1 MKQNKFFSLIKII
14 ISTILI
20 ISFLFSV
27 GIGTF
32 LFSSFKDLKTPT
44 FEELTNPKSSI
55 ILDSSSQIVEDFSI
69 NNESYIKY
77 EDLPPLLI
85 NALLSIEDN
94 EFFYHKGINPKRI
107 ISAFISNLDPS
118 NWIQGGSTIT
128 QQLIKNTILSNEKT
142 YTRKVKEA
150 YLAYLLERKMSK
162 EEILENFF
170 NRIYFEQ
177 SYPGISYASKTFFDK
192 DVKSL
197 SLVECAT
204 LVGLIKSPSQYYP
217 YTNIEKT
224 NKRKNDVLDAM
235 YKNNVIT
242 KNECELSKRIHI
254 SSYLKKKTN
263 LPQYKYQAYLD
274 VVYEE
279 CKKLLNID
287 LYKTPVKVETYLDT
301 SLQTKIDS
309 IQNDDSYFQDD
320 SLQIGGAILSN
331 NDASIVGIIGGRNYL
346 GKKVFNRSYSLK
358 RSPAST
364 IKPIFSYALGIKHH
378 NYHALSSFEDETY
391 YYPKT
396 SIEVKNADKRH
407 MGKIT
412 LIEALAYSR
421 NTCALKELELLQ
433 KEYGEEYLISYL
445 KDINLWDNGH
455 FSLSYGLGGM
465 TYGVSPIALASAY
478 SMLPRGGEYIYP
490 STIKRITSLKDN
502 KVLYER
508 EINKKRILSYEDSSI
523 LVDIMKR
530 VINSNVYSIK
540 DAKPNGINIGG
551 KTGTNAYDSASI
563 RKYNIPSSSDKDI
576 WFSGFS
582 PSYTISIWSGF
593 DKFLE
598 GKNTYFSPKDKRKK
612 IPKKLFKDLM
622 SYISP
627 KNEDFTYSS
636 KLKKVTLVKGT
647 SYSPNELIPSS
658 YIDYALIK
666 DNMEI
671 TSLPSP
677 SFQEIKNV
685 NLTYSSN
692 ILSINILDELK
703 SNDIYRQIYGE
714 EVFEIIIKKPNMEV
728 ETYTLDSYSFSYLLE
743 LEGRY
748 EFNIHQTFKK
758 NNLLKG
764 KDYSFTYDY
773 KNDFHFDF
781 NLLNSFI

>member
-1 MKQNKFFSLIKII
+1 
-14 ISTILI
+14 
-20 ISFLFSV
+20 
-27 GIGTF
+27 
-32 LFSSFKDLKTPT
+32 
-44 FEELTNPKSSI
+44 
-55 ILDSSSQIVEDFSI
+55 
-69 NNESYIKY
+69 
-77 EDLPPLLI
+77 
-85 NALLSIEDN
+85 
-94 EFFYHKGINPKRI
+94 
-107 ISAFISNLDPS
+107 
-118 NWIQGGSTIT
+118 
-128 QQLIKNTILSNEKT
+128 
-142 YTRKVKEA
+142 
-150 YLAYLLERKMSK
+150 
-162 EEILENFF
+162 
-170 NRIYFEQ
+170 
-177 SYPGISYASKTFFDK
+177 
-192 DVKSL
+192 
-197 SLVECAT
+197 
-204 LVGLIKSPSQYYP
+204 
-217 YTNIEKT
+217 
-224 NKRKNDVLDAM
+224 
-235 YKNNVIT
+235 
-242 KNECELSKRIHI
+242 
-254 SSYLKKKTN
+254 
-263 LPQYKYQAYLD
+263 
-274 VVYEE
+274 
-279 CKKLLNID
+279 
-287 LYKTPVKVETYLDT
+287 
-301 SLQTKIDS
+301 
-309 IQNDDSYFQDD
+309 
-320 SLQIGGAILSN
+320 
-331 NDASIVGIIGGRNYL
+331 
-346 GKKVFNRSYSLK
+346 
-358 RSPAST
+358 
-364 IKPIFSYALGIKHH
+364 
-378 NYHALSSFEDETY
+378 
-391 YYPKT
+391 
-396 SIEVKNADKRH
+396 
-407 MGKIT
+407 
-412 LIEALAYSR
+412 
-421 NTCALKELELLQ
+421 
-433 KEYGEEYLISYL
+433 
-445 KDINLWDNGH
+445 
-455 FSLSYGLGGM
+455 
-465 TYGVSPIALASAY
+465 
-478 SMLPRGGEYIYP
+478 
-490 STIKRITSLKDN
+490 
-502 KVLYER
+502 
-508 EINKKRILSYEDSSI
+508 
-523 LVDIMKR
+523 MKR

-636 KLKKVTLVKGT
+636 KLKKVNLVKGT

-666 DNMEI
+666 DNMEF

-703 SNDIYRQIYGE
+703 SNDIYSQIYGE